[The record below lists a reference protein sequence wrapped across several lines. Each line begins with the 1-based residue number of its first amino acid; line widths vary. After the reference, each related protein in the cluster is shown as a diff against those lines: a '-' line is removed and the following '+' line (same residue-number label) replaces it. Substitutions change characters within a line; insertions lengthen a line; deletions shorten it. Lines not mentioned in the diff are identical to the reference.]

1 MDRRTHQAIQRLL
14 RRVAHEKS
22 NSRALREK
30 LADLINRFKQHRI
43 EFKAVEKW
51 IAKAAERIKYI
62 EDIPGKRIPYMLNFE
77 IDLPPSGN
85 ADGASDGILTIANQQ
100 FFDTQQIPMDGPFIA
115 THYMGALLL
124 KTYSLGPT
132 QSRPQDAP
140 AGQEVITPLTGRFRP
155 LASTN
160 DDFSGAYIGPGTTVV
175 SGIADV
181 NTPRPGEIDFLWTLE
196 DEGSRRARQNQI
208 PQPSRYIFSEVDR
221 PYYLAVSDFYERGS
235 VIRWTI
241 TPTREMDLVEMAYLA
256 YNGFSGGEGADIDGV
271 APNRRVF
278 ATGGTLYLT
287 SNDRLLRIRTL
298 TTGLGFSG

>member
-1 MDRRTHQAIQRLL
+1 MDRQTHQQIQQIL
-14 RRVAHEKS
+14 RQLSREKGQ
-22 NSRALREK
+22 NRALKEQ
-30 LADLINRFKQHRI
+30 LAELFNHFRQHKVKFR
-43 EFKAVEKW
+43 AVEKW
-51 IAKAAERIKYI
+51 IEKAAQRIKYI
-62 EDIPGKRIPYMLNFE
+62 EDIPGKRIPYLLNFVIE
-77 IDLPPSGN
+77 LPPSGN
-85 ADGASDGILTIANQQ
+85 AEGASDGIGSIANQQ
-100 FFDTQQIPMDGPFIA
+100 FFDTQQIPMDGPFVA
-115 THYMGALLL
+115 THYMGAFVM

-132 QSRPQDAP
+132 EARPQDAD
-140 AGQEVITPLTGRFRP
+140 AGVEVTTPLTGRFRP

-235 VIRWTI
+235 VIRWTV
-241 TPTREMDLVEMAYLA
+241 TPTREMDLVEMAYVA
-256 YNGFSGGEGADIDGV
+256 YNGFSGGEGADIDGTGV
-271 APNRRVF
+271 NRRVF

-287 SNDRLLRIRTL
+287 MGGYKILQAQTPAV
-298 TTGLGFSG
+298 